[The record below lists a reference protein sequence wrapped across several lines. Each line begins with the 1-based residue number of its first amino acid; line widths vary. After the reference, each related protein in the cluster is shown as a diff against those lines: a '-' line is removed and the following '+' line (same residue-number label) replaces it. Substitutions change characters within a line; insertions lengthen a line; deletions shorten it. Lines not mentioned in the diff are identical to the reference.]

1 MGRLFCNPTSLTVH
15 SAIVRCNMMMEVVEH
30 YKNILEQL
38 MIHLLTTTTDTM
50 MGTPRMTLCS
60 APTLVT
66 GDYQLV
72 AEDMMEH
79 DNDTLIDDGS
89 EGRAGFK
96 LVAAASGSGDEC
108 CPPVVDSSTWLTVV
122 GGMAVVVWFLRET
135 IIAEIMGRRRRNI
148 GNKVGILLRG
158 LEDFEGD
165 VEEED
170 EKIKQSW
177 ILSAIKE
184 IIDIKNVVE
193 KESEIKNTESGLYF
207 EPEESIENRCRLE
220 VWRCMSTV
228 MEDAV
233 KNINKSQGL
242 WSLVQS
248 ALTRLVFHGS
258 KVSMWNSLMTIPQV
272 RSAGQCVRLHD
283 KCVAEMIV
291 REAAQEDRKR
301 LFSVNTDWSQRKGG
315 VL

>member
-1 MGRLFCNPTSLTVH
+1 
-15 SAIVRCNMMMEVVEH
+15 MMEVVEH

-79 DNDTLIDDGS
+79 ENDTLIDDVS

-158 LEDFEGD
+158 RNRWRDCVTD
-165 VEEED
+165 VEIKMVD
-170 EKIKQSW
+170 LGIPVPRKFLTSQKIF
-177 ILSAIKE
+177 IEITAIFLQK
-184 IIDIKNVVE
+184 
-193 KESEIKNTESGLYF
+193 
-207 EPEESIENRCRLE
+207 
-220 VWRCMSTV
+220 
-228 MEDAV
+228 
-233 KNINKSQGL
+233 
-242 WSLVQS
+242 
-248 ALTRLVFHGS
+248 
-258 KVSMWNSLMTIPQV
+258 
-272 RSAGQCVRLHD
+272 
-283 KCVAEMIV
+283 
-291 REAAQEDRKR
+291 
-301 LFSVNTDWSQRKGG
+301 
-315 VL
+315 